1 MEHYPQL
8 QVRSTNSFDEGC
20 IMTANRMEENMKT
33 LFVTLCFALSLSA
46 VPAFAQNVKITPIGS
61 HAGEL
66 CANDRATIFED
77 PTGVRVLYDPAHN
90 LTAGDDPRLG
100 DIHVVLLTHM
110 HGDHLGD
117 RKLRAVNAG
126 SCANSDRVLTPKS
139 MTAEVVAAKNAVL
152 VTTRAM
158 AGFVANEV
166 EDILDKPLSVCAQP
180 VAATVPVTEAC
191 RSSMDVGGLFVAK
204 TEAAAQGVEITIVH
218 ASHVNNAPPALLSE
232 EQREMLAANGAILEF
247 GPPTGYVVK
256 FTNGLTAYLS
266 GDTGIHSEMRTVVN
280 EYHHANL
287 AVLNL
292 GNNPGIYA
300 SGAHVINQLLKPA
313 SVILTHVNEPA
324 TEDGKLRPESRTA
337 TLIQQFEPPTH
348 LAISERTME
357 FDGQGQCVA
366 GC

>member
-1 MEHYPQL
+1 
-8 QVRSTNSFDEGC
+8 
-20 IMTANRMEENMKT
+20 MKT
-33 LFVTLCFALSLSA
+33 VCATLSLA
-46 VPAFAQNVKITPIGS
+46 LALTALPALAQNVKITPIGS

-90 LTAGDDPRLG
+90 LTAGDDSRLG
-100 DIHVVLLTHM
+100 DIHVVLLSHM

-117 RKLRAVNAG
+117 RSLKAVNTG
-126 SCANSDRVLTPKS
+126 TCANSERIPIPNS
-139 MTAEVVAAKNAVL
+139 MTAEVVAVKKAVL

-166 EDILDKPLSVCAQP
+166 QGILDQPLSVCAQR
-180 VAATVPVTEAC
+180 VAATVPVEAAC
-191 RSSMDVGGLFVAK
+191 RSSMDIGGLFVAK
-204 TEAAAQGVEITIVH
+204 TAEAAQGVEITIVY

-232 EQREMLAANGAILEF
+232 EQREMLLANGAILEF

-266 GDTGIHSEMRTVVN
+266 GDTGIHSEMRTVIN

-300 SGAHVINQLLKPA
+300 SGAHVINQLIQPA

-324 TEDGKLRPESRTA
+324 TEDGKLLPQSHTA
-337 TLIQQFEPPTH
+337 ELIEQLEPPTH
-348 LAISERTME
+348 LAISGRTME